1 MPGLL
6 NILRG
11 LRKGQEKEARL
22 LVLGLDNA
30 GKTTILRALSDEDTE
45 NIAPTQGF
53 NIKALSKDGFKLNV
67 WDIGGQKA
75 IRAYWPNYYEGT
87 DGLVYVVDSSDEQ
100 RISECLEELTT
111 LLDEEDLKS
120 VPLLV
125 FANKQD
131 LDMALD
137 AEEVMEQTKL
147 QDISDRTWN
156 IQACSAVT
164 KEGLE
169 EGMEWLVNTISEK
182 KGTS

>member
-11 LRKGQEKEARL
+11 LRKGQEKEARI

-30 GKTTILRALSDEDTE
+30 GKTTILKALSDEDTE

-100 RISECLEELTT
+100 RLTECLEELTT
-111 LLDEEDLKS
+111 LLAEEDLKN

-125 FANKQD
+125 FSNKQD
-131 LDMALD
+131 LDLALE
-137 AEEVMEQTKL
+137 AEEVMEHTKL
-147 QDISDRTWN
+147 QEITDRTWF

-169 EGMEWLVNTISEK
+169 EGMEWLVNTISAAK
-182 KGTS
+182 AS